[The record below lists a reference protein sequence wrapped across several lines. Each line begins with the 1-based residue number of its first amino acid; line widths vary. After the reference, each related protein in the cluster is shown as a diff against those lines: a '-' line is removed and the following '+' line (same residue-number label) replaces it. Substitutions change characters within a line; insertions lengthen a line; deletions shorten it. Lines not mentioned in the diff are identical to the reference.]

1 MGSGQT
7 GFTTV
12 HGGGSDSF
20 HRLVTCGLEGCIP
33 VTPTVSRLLLIFTFI
48 HVCGQ
53 CSELL
58 HVLGTRAVVS
68 TCSAHLGPGRKDEP
82 VREAGCA

>member
-1 MGSGQT
+1 M
-7 GFTTV
+7 
-12 HGGGSDSF
+12 
-20 HRLVTCGLEGCIP
+20 
-33 VTPTVSRLLLIFTFI
+33 TPTVSGVLLILTFI